1 MAAGQLYFNPVS
13 SGMGTSDAYPICIP
27 NPCASPSPQA
37 SPSPSPG
44 ACDVYSVEA
53 SNQPSCPG
61 TLMSITTIS
70 DCAFARSVAI
80 TSWPGPAP
88 TGGAMVSENSMT
100 VPSGCYYSTTGQ
112 VRFNSNTAGTGTTT
126 THPICIDNPCPAA
139 SPSPGA
145 CGQFSLEAPNLP
157 SCPGGTAP
165 ITSINECEAAR
176 SGSPATFWSGSVP
189 TAATTIGQT
198 GPSGC
203 FYTTSGMV
211 EFNPSVTG
219 TAMSNAYPI
228 CINNPCAS
236 ASPSPQ
242 ASPSPSP
249 GACGTPSIEASNLAS
264 CPAGTQSVPS
274 LAACE
279 QLRLNVPGHFWGSQ
293 PQPTTSTAN
302 NPSTAYPSG
311 CYYRQT

>member
-1 MAAGQLYFNPVS
+1 MAAGQLYFNPTS

-100 VPSGCYYSTTGQ
+100 APSGCYYSTTGQ

-157 SCPGGTAP
+157 LVPWRHGANHEYQRMRGRAERIACNFLVGLSSNGCNNDRPDG
-165 ITSINECEAAR
+165 SKWLLLHNEWHGRVQPER
-176 SGSPATFWSGSVP
+176 DWHGNV
-189 TAATTIGQT
+189 Q
-198 GPSGC
+198 
-203 FYTTSGMV
+203 
-211 EFNPSVTG
+211 
-219 TAMSNAYPI
+219 
-228 CINNPCAS
+228 CIPDLH
-236 ASPSPQ
+236 Q
-242 ASPSPSP
+242 
-249 GACGTPSIEASNLAS
+249 
-264 CPAGTQSVPS
+264 
-274 LAACE
+274 
-279 QLRLNVPGHFWGSQ
+279 
-293 PQPTTSTAN
+293 
-302 NPSTAYPSG
+302 
-311 CYYRQT
+311 